1 MMKTKFNYQKFFESI
16 KNKDISDRDR
26 DSIYRYLI
34 ENDIYFIVRYVMGI
48 ESSEHQFVY
57 DRAMEVQNNNKYT
70 IDLWA
75 RGHFKSTLI
84 TIALTLQELIKYPKL
99 AVCIFSHTSPIA
111 HAFLKS
117 IKNILK
123 TDDFLHRLYP
133 DIIPE
138 PNSNLLSDER
148 IIMKTNM
155 KRKEPSVMA
164 SGLVDGQ
171 PTGMHYDVRVYDDVV
186 VPESVSTPDQ
196 IKKLEERFRLSHN
209 LASHVD
215 IARII
220 GTRYHYSDLFSTLID
235 SPEWT
240 VRLYPA
246 EDKDGNPVFFNR
258 EELDKKRSKMG
269 SYIYNCQMLL
279 NPISDETRIFKE
291 EDIQYYTKLP
301 DNITKKMIL
310 VDPAISKDRLS
321 ACYFVS
327 MVVGVAGDKL
337 YVIDYFSG
345 IGVLPKTQA
354 DVIYKQ
360 RLKYNA
366 KIGIELV
373 GYQQALKY
381 AVEDK
386 FRAEGL
392 PVPHIEE
399 LKPLRAKAD
408 RIIGLQPYFENNQIY
423 IRPEHKELISEIVQY
438 PYYKYKDH
446 IDVLAYFPQY
456 LKLKPE
462 KVDKVEYISNNVRRE
477 IDRKHVNKVRRGK
490 MQWRIRRTQS
500 YW

>member
-1 MMKTKFNYQKFFESI
+1 MKTKFNYKAFFTAI
-16 KNKDISDRDR
+16 KDKTISDKDK
-26 DSIYRYLI
+26 DSVYRYLI
-34 ENDIYFIVRYVMGI
+34 ENDIYFIVRYLLGI
-48 ESSEHQFVY
+48 ESAEHQFVY
-57 DRAMEVQNNNKYT
+57 DRAMEVQRNNIYT

-75 RGHFKSTLI
+75 RAHFKSTLI
-84 TIALTLQELIKYPKL
+84 TIALTLQELIKYPKIST
-99 AVCIFSHTSPIA
+99 CIFSHTSPIA

-138 PNSNLLSDER
+138 PTSNLLSDER
-148 IIMKTNM
+148 IIMMSNI

-171 PTGMHYDVRVYDDVV
+171 PTSMHFDRRIYDDIV

-196 IKKLEERFRLSHN
+196 INKLEERFRLSHN
-209 LASHVD
+209 LASHID
-215 IARII
+215 IARVI
-220 GTRYHYSDLFSTLID
+220 GTRYHYSDLFEKLLNEKPWVPRI
-235 SPEWT
+235 
-240 VRLYPA
+240 YPA
-246 EDKDGNPVFFNR
+246 EDKDGEPVFLTK
-258 EELDKKRSKMG
+258 EQLEDKRNKMG
-269 SYIYNCQMLL
+269 SYIYNCQMMLD
-279 NPISDETRIFKE
+279 PQSDQTRIFKE
-291 EDIQYYTKLP
+291 ENINYYTEMPK
-301 DNITKKMIL
+301 NISKKMIL
-310 VDPAISKDRLS
+310 VDPAISQNKLS

-327 MVVGVAGDKL
+327 MVVGVAGDRL
-337 YVIDYFSG
+337 YVLDYFSG

-354 DVIYKQ
+354 DVIYNQK
-360 RLKYNA
+360 LKHNA

-386 FRAEGL
+386 FKNEGM
-392 PVPHIEE
+392 PVPTIEE

-423 IRPEHKELISEIVQY
+423 IRPEHKELIAEITQY

-456 LKLKPE
+456 LKLKHE
-462 KVDKVEYISNNVRRE
+462 RFDKSSNMSNNIRRN
-477 IDRKHVNKVRRGK
+477 ISGNNINRIKRGK
-490 MQWRIRRTQS
+490 IRWQREM
-500 YW
+500 